1 MTPWLCSVDF
11 SALVCPKDD
20 SAMNADEF
28 PQAILLI
35 HCNRKCNGAGVLS
48 TSAAKGFTPVVLLN
62 AAAC

>member
-1 MTPWLCSVDF
+1 
-11 SALVCPKDD
+11 
-20 SAMNADEF
+20 MNADEF